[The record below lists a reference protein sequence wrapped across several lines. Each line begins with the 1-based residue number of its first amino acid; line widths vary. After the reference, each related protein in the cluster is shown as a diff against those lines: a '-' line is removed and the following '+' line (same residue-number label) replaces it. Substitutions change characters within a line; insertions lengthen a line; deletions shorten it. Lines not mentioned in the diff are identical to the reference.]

1 MSVIVTDAGFAP
13 ANERPTVALA
23 DLTSETTAVDLAHT
37 DDPTLLEGALD
48 RLTLIRVAFPAFNDG
63 RAFTVARKLRMM
75 GYQGQLLALGPV
87 IADQYAMLRRVGF
100 DGAEI
105 PDEIAARQPAEQW
118 QFRAADWQAHHYQAR
133 LRA

>member
-13 ANERPTVALA
+13 APERQVVALA
-23 DLTSETTAVDLAHT
+23 DLTAEATAVDLAHT
-37 DDPTLLEGALD
+37 DDPSVLEGALD

-75 GYQGQLLALGPV
+75 GYKGQLLALGPV

-105 PDEIAARQPAEQW
+105 PDEIAVRQPEEQW
-118 QFRAADWQAHHYQAR
+118 KFRAADWQAHNYQAR

>member
-13 ANERPTVALA
+13 APPREIVTLA
-23 DLTSETTAVDLAHT
+23 DLTDQTAVDLANT
-37 DDPTLLEGALD
+37 DDPEALVGHLD
-48 RLTLIRVAFPAFNDG
+48 QLTLIRVAFPAFNDG
-63 RAFTVARKLRMM
+63 RAFTIARQLREL
-75 GYQGQLLALGPV
+75 GFTGQLLALGPV

-105 PDEIAARQPAEQW
+105 PDDLAARQPADQW
-118 QFRAADWQAHHYQAR
+118 QFRAADWRENHYLAR

>member
-13 ANERPTVALA
+13 ASARKIVALV
-23 DLTSETTAVDLAHT
+23 DLTAAHTAVDLANT
-37 DDPTLLEGALD
+37 DDPTGLESHLD

-63 RAFTVARKLRMM
+63 RAFTIARRLRMM
-75 GYQGQLLALGPV
+75 GYKGQLLALGPV
-87 IADQYAMLRRVGF
+87 IADQYGMLRRVGF

-105 PDEIAARQPAEQW
+105 PDDLAARQPEDQW
-118 QFRAADWQAHHYQAR
+118 QFRADWPEHHYQAR

>member
-13 ANERPTVALA
+13 APEAVVPALA
-23 DLTSETTAVDLAHT
+23 ELAPETTAVDLANT
-37 DDPTLLEGALD
+37 DDPAVLEGRLD

-63 RAFTVARKLRMM
+63 RAFTIARRLRMM
-75 GYQGQLLALGPV
+75 GYKGQLLALGPV
-87 IADQYAMLRRVGF
+87 ISDQYAMLRRVGF

-118 QFRAADWQAHHYQAR
+118 QFRADWQEHNYQAR

>member
-1 MSVIVTDAGFAP
+1 MSVIVTDAGFSPAP
-13 ANERPTVALA
+13 ARDVVLLA
-23 DLTSETTAVDLAHT
+23 DLTEQTAVDLINT
-37 DDPTLLEGALD
+37 DDPSALVGRLD

-63 RAFTVARKLRMM
+63 RAFTVARRLREL
-75 GYQGQLLALGPV
+75 GYRGQLLALGPV

-118 QFRAADWQAHHYQAR
+118 QFRAADWERHHYQAK

>member
-13 ANERPTVALA
+13 APEAVIPSLA
-23 DLTSETTAVDLAHT
+23 ELTPEATAVDLANT
-37 DDPTLLEGALD
+37 DDPAALEGQLD
-48 RLTLIRVAFPAFNDG
+48 RLTLIRVGFPAFSDG
-63 RAFTVARKLRMM
+63 RAFTVARRLRTM
-75 GYQGQLLALGPV
+75 GYTGQLLALGPV

-118 QFRAADWQAHHYQAR
+118 QFRADWRDHHYQAK

>member
-13 ANERPTVALA
+13 GTQAEVVTLA
-23 DLTSETTAVDLAHT
+23 DLTDQTAVDLANT
-37 DDPTLLEGALD
+37 DDPQALVGRLD
-48 RLTLIRVAFPAFNDG
+48 HLTLIRVAFPAFNDG
-63 RAFTVARKLRMM
+63 RAFTIARRLREY
-75 GYQGQLLALGPV
+75 GYTGQILALGPV

-105 PDEIAARQPAEQW
+105 PDDLAARQPADQW
-118 QFRAADWQAHHYQAR
+118 QARADWQAHHYQAK